1 MFKTI
6 SLALPKE
13 NSLFLLIFFQTIDT
27 FPGMIFILSALV
39 NLVQATAYFTVYLFK
54 NELKVEDIQE
64 EQDKVVTDIEMKENK
79 LSTNMWDGLIKSSK
93 WSKNML
99 LKPIFVY
106 SDPSLNSPYTSE

>member
-1 MFKTI
+1 MLKTI
-6 SLALPKE
+6 SLALPKQ

-79 LSTNMWDGLIKSSK
+79 LSTNM
-93 WSKNML
+93 
-99 LKPIFVY
+99 
-106 SDPSLNSPYTSE
+106 

>member
-1 MFKTI
+1 MNAQNYFFGLAKTK
-6 SLALPKE
+6 LTFFAY
-13 NSLFLLIFFQTIDT
+13 FFQTIDT

-79 LSTNMWDGLIKSSK
+79 LSTNM
-93 WSKNML
+93 
-99 LKPIFVY
+99 
-106 SDPSLNSPYTSE
+106 